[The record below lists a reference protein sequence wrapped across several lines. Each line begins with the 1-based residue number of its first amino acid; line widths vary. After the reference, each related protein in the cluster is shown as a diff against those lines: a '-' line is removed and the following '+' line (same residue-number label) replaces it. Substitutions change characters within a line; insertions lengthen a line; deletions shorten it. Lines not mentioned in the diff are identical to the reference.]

1 MRTERLSPSE
11 VADRK
16 GESPREKE
24 LSLSESEKRPE
35 RVTGGFIT
43 SSSYRV
49 IIQAA
54 SAVYSNLSPQY

>member
-49 IIQAA
+49 ITTG
-54 SAVYSNLSPQY
+54 